1 MKAYDLL
8 ELAGRNLREAVGRNS
23 LTTMGISVGVAS
35 LVAMLSLGV
44 GLQRLAGRQLGRSGL
59 FDTVIVYSKQD
70 FRSDDDRRTDRK
82 TRSSTFKTLDDG
94 ARADFRKL
102 PGVVDVYP
110 DIRLMAEMRFAE
122 DGKTETPHFT
132 VISALP
138 ASAND
143 SEAFDDLQGKFFS
156 SPMAPEAIILSDF
169 GRDLLGLTDEQMPR
183 GKEQAKLTP
192 AQVSSLLGKEMTLRY
207 AEREGSES
215 AGSQE
220 KKKAQS
226 QKAAPKAESQSESG
240 GLTDDAVDAAN
251 MSGQPFGFTVVRKEL
266 KLKIVGIVEKEPY
279 GGMRG
284 GARGRVFM
292 PTPLAESLN
301 MIQPTDLRTMM
312 RPAQGKSYFTL
323 VVRVASSTKVKD
335 VQAAINKAGYST
347 FSIFDASNGLKKFFL
362 FLDLFLG
369 IFGSLALA
377 VASLGI
383 INTLVMAVLERR
395 REIGIMKA
403 IGASDFDVKKL
414 FFVEA
419 GVMGVMGGLLGTALG
434 WVIGRAINGG
444 TNLYLRRQDM
454 TPENFWYVPWWLVAG
469 AIAFSVVV
477 SLISGFYP
485 ASRAA
490 RLDPVQTL
498 RHD

>member
-1 MKAYDLL
+1 MDA
-8 ELAGRNLREAVGRNS
+8 EPV
-23 LTTMGISVGVAS
+23 
-35 LVAMLSLGV
+35 
-44 GLQRLAGRQLGRSGL
+44 
-59 FDTVIVYSKQD
+59 
-70 FRSDDDRRTDRK
+70 
-82 TRSSTFKTLDDG
+82 STS
-94 ARADFRKL
+94 AE
-102 PGVVDVYP
+102 
-110 DIRLMAEMRFAE
+110 IRLMAELRFTE
-122 DGKTETPHFT
+122 DGKKETPHFT

-138 ASAND
+138 ATARD
-143 SEAFDDLQGKFFS
+143 REAFDDLQGKFYS
-156 SPMAPEAIILSDF
+156 NSMAPEAIILSDF
-169 GRDLLGLTDEQMPR
+169 GRDLLGVKEGEAQR
-183 GKEQAKLTP
+183 GKDQARLSS

-207 AEREGSES
+207 AEREPEGARVEAPGKNKQPDGS
-215 AGSQE
+215 
-220 KKKAQS
+220 AQTRS
-226 QKAAPKAESQSESG
+226 RPAKESESG

-251 MSGQPFGFTVVRKEL
+251 MSGQPFGFTVVRKEI

-284 GARGRVFM
+284 GARGRVFI

-312 RPAQGKSYFTL
+312 RPSQGKSYFTL
-323 VVRVASSTKVKD
+323 VVRVATSSQVKD
-335 VQAAINKAGYST
+335 VQAAINKEGFST

-403 IGASDFDVKKL
+403 IGASDLDVKKL

-419 GVMGVMGGLLGTALG
+419 GVMGAMGGILGTAVG
-434 WVIGRAINGG
+434 WVIGRAINGA
-444 TNLYLRRQDM
+444 TNIYLTRRDM

-469 AIAFSVVV
+469 AFAFAVVV